1 MTPSFPHLFS
11 PLRIG
16 GYTLKNRI
24 MNAGHAAHFQ
34 TGDGLPTQRYVD
46 YVKERARGG
55 AGIIVIGLAVTHYDG
70 EASLSLANFD
80 ERVVPVYARMAAA
93 THEYDVPLLAQMGHR
108 GRRILDSAAFLGRAM
123 MAPSPVPA
131 PDFSTPQ
138 LVPHEMSTPEVEQA
152 VEQFRNAAARARRGD
167 LDGVELAVGMDL
179 LLANFL
185 NPHAN
190 RREDRYGGET
200 LEERMTF
207 LDEVVDAV
215 RGEIGA
221 DRLLGVR
228 LYDDLV
234 EYSLTLKDHVEIA
247 RLLEK
252 GGKIDY
258 LNMWQGIVA
267 TPKSGRSH
275 WPSYYYEPGQ
285 FAYLPAALKAA
296 VSLPVVGSG
305 RIDTPA
311 LADRLVG
318 EGKADIIGMARPLIA
333 DPHLPNKA
341 KEGRVED
348 IRPCIACTQ
357 SCVGHIYLGMGV
369 GCIYN
374 PVTGREAEWATI
386 DRAETPKRVVVI
398 GGGPAGMEA
407 ARVAAE
413 RGHRVILFE
422 GQGRLGGQVN
432 LIMKTPNRGNF
443 EEIILFFERQLAKL
457 DVDVRLRT
465 KVGADAVLA
474 EAPDAIVVAT
484 GSTAFLPEVIGT
496 DQRHVV
502 SARDVLAG
510 DAEIGERVLVVD
522 TVGRDEAATTAD
534 FLADQGRQVEIV
546 TGLAYVAPEMSPPV
560 WHNLTEQLMSKNVKL
575 TPFTGVWEVTEDA
588 VEVYNVVTWE
598 PRTIEG
604 IDTVVFGAGGQ
615 VESTLHESLQGRH
628 PAVYAIGDCFQPRDI
643 EVAVVDGHRVAR
655 TI

>member
-1 MTPSFPHLFS
+1 M
-11 PLRIG
+11 
-16 GYTLKNRI
+16 
-24 MNAGHAAHFQ
+24 
-34 TGDGLPTQRYVD
+34 
-46 YVKERARGG
+46 
-55 AGIIVIGLAVTHYDG
+55 THYDG

-296 VSLPVVGSG
+296 W
-305 RIDTPA
+305 RA
-311 LADRLVG
+311 L
-318 EGKADIIGMARPLIA
+318 
-333 DPHLPNKA
+333 
-341 KEGRVED
+341 
-348 IRPCIACTQ
+348 
-357 SCVGHIYLGMGV
+357 
-369 GCIYN
+369 
-374 PVTGREAEWATI
+374 
-386 DRAETPKRVVVI
+386 
-398 GGGPAGMEA
+398 
-407 ARVAAE
+407 
-413 RGHRVILFE
+413 
-422 GQGRLGGQVN
+422 
-432 LIMKTPNRGNF
+432 
-443 EEIILFFERQLAKL
+443 
-457 DVDVRLRT
+457 
-465 KVGADAVLA
+465 
-474 EAPDAIVVAT
+474 
-484 GSTAFLPEVIGT
+484 
-496 DQRHVV
+496 
-502 SARDVLAG
+502 
-510 DAEIGERVLVVD
+510 
-522 TVGRDEAATTAD
+522 
-534 FLADQGRQVEIV
+534 
-546 TGLAYVAPEMSPPV
+546 
-560 WHNLTEQLMSKNVKL
+560 
-575 TPFTGVWEVTEDA
+575 
-588 VEVYNVVTWE
+588 
-598 PRTIEG
+598 
-604 IDTVVFGAGGQ
+604 
-615 VESTLHESLQGRH
+615 
-628 PAVYAIGDCFQPRDI
+628 
-643 EVAVVDGHRVAR
+643 
-655 TI
+655 

>member
-1 MTPSFPHLFS
+1 
-11 PLRIG
+11 
-16 GYTLKNRI
+16 
-24 MNAGHAAHFQ
+24 
-34 TGDGLPTQRYVD
+34 
-46 YVKERARGG
+46 
-55 AGIIVIGLAVTHYDG
+55 
-70 EASLSLANFD
+70 
-80 ERVVPVYARMAAA
+80 
-93 THEYDVPLLAQMGHR
+93 
-108 GRRILDSAAFLGRAM
+108 
-123 MAPSPVPA
+123 
-131 PDFSTPQ
+131 
-138 LVPHEMSTPEVEQA
+138 
-152 VEQFRNAAARARRGD
+152 
-167 LDGVELAVGMDL
+167 MDL

-333 DPHLPNKA
+333 DPHFPNKA

-484 GSTAFLPEVIGT
+484 GSTAIM
-496 DQRHVV
+496 Q
-502 SARDVLAG
+502 
-510 DAEIGERVLVVD
+510 
-522 TVGRDEAATTAD
+522 
-534 FLADQGRQVEIV
+534 
-546 TGLAYVAPEMSPPV
+546 
-560 WHNLTEQLMSKNVKL
+560 
-575 TPFTGVWEVTEDA
+575 
-588 VEVYNVVTWE
+588 
-598 PRTIEG
+598 
-604 IDTVVFGAGGQ
+604 
-615 VESTLHESLQGRH
+615 
-628 PAVYAIGDCFQPRDI
+628 
-643 EVAVVDGHRVAR
+643 
-655 TI
+655 